1 MKKINLILCCGLV
14 LTLFGCASAKKAEL
28 TSGDNA
34 KAAVAEVTKVMQTA
48 EDEQSD
54 LLSVK
59 EYSKGINYLDR
70 AKRGLSSNYSKESI
84 LENAAIA
91 KAYFQDARIQ
101 GGVKS
106 SKSVRILQARKS
118 SLRAGLR
125 NSEKLVVALAGV
137 DDDLRDETDDFSK
150 TLEPKEFSEF
160 QKQYLAL
167 EIEAVQFREL
177 DTSKQA
183 IQYVIKRDAEDL
195 TPKALRTA
203 RLDINA
209 AENLIAQSPRN
220 PDIHQKSVKKALDS
234 TSLLVGV
241 MDVILNAKGTPEHI
255 ALRIYNQNKELGV
268 LSKSVGTLQANLST
282 TKSSLEESQSSLQ
295 KSQSSLTETEEALKL
310 KNEALKKSST
320 QVRFQNAMDEARI
333 QFSEDEASVYQ
344 QGSKLIFRL
353 KRINFASGTSSIP
366 MESKPLLEK
375 VNDIIKTFLDAKIV
389 AVQGHTDSVGA
400 EDLNLKLSTKRAISV
415 AKYLAS
421 FAGGYKIGYI
431 GYGESKPIAS
441 NETRD
446 GRAINRRV
454 DLVVTAKK

>member
-1 MKKINLILCCGLV
+1 MREIKLILCCGLV
-14 LTLFGCASAKKAEL
+14 LMLFGCASAKKAEL

-34 KAAVAEVTKVMQTA
+34 KAAVAEVTKVMQVA

-54 LLSVK
+54 LLSAK
-59 EYSKGINYLDR
+59 EYDKGMNYLGR
-70 AKRGLSSNYSKESI
+70 AKQGLAANYNKESI

-106 SKSVRILQARKS
+106 SKAVRILQARKS

-125 NSEKLVVALAGV
+125 NSEKLVVALANV
-137 DDDLRDETDDFSK
+137 DEELRDETDDFAE
-150 TLEPKEFSEF
+150 TLEPKEFSIF

-183 IQYVIKRDAEDL
+183 IQYVIKRDSEDL

-203 RLDINA
+203 RLDIKA

-220 PDIHQKSVKKALDS
+220 PDIHQESVKKALDS

-268 LSKSVGTLQANLST
+268 LSKSVGSLQANLKT
-282 TKSSLEESQSSLQ
+282 TKSSLEESQL
-295 KSQSSLTETEEALKL
+295 SLTEKEEALRL
-310 KNEALKKSST
+310 KNEALKKSAT

-333 QFSEDEASVYQ
+333 QIPEEEALVYQ

-400 EDLNLKLSTKRAISV
+400 EDLNLKLSTQRAISV

-441 NETRD
+441 NERRE

>member
-1 MKKINLILCCGLV
+1 MKKIKLILCCGLV
-14 LTLFGCASAKKAEL
+14 LMLFGCASAKKAEL

-48 EDEQSD
+48 EAEQSD
-54 LLSVK
+54 LLSFK
-59 EYSKGINYLDR
+59 EYSKGMDYLNR
-70 AKRGLSSNYSKESI
+70 AKRGLDANYHKDSI

-91 KAYFQDARIQ
+91 KAYFQDARTQ
-101 GGVKS
+101 GGVRS
-106 SKSVRILQARKS
+106 SKAVRILRARKS
-118 SLRAGLR
+118 SIRAGLR
-125 NSEKLVVALAGV
+125 NSEKLVVELADV
-137 DDDLRDETDDFSK
+137 DDDLRGETNNFAK
-150 TLEPKEFSEF
+150 TMEPKEFSEF

-167 EIEAVQFREL
+167 EVEAVQFREL

-183 IQYVIKRDAEDL
+183 IQYVIKRDADDL
-195 TPKALRTA
+195 APKALRTA
-203 RLDINA
+203 RLDIKA

-220 PDIHQKSVKKALDS
+220 PDIHQNSVKKALES
-234 TSLLVGV
+234 TALLVGV

-268 LSKSVGTLQANLST
+268 LSKSVGSLQANLNS
-282 TKSSLEESQSSLQ
+282 TKSSLEA
-295 KSQSSLTETEEALKL
+295 SQSSLTESEEALKLKEEALKL
-310 KNEALKKSST
+310 KNEALKQSAT
-320 QVRFQNAMDEARI
+320 QVRFQNAMDEARV

-353 KRINFASGTSSIP
+353 KRINFTSGTSSIP

-375 VNDIIKTFLDAKIV
+375 VNDIIKTYLEVKIV
-389 AVQGHTDSVGA
+389 AVQGHTDAVGA
-400 EDLNLKLSTKRAISV
+400 DDLNLKLSTQRAISV

-441 NETRD
+441 NETRQ

>member
-1 MKKINLILCCGLV
+1 MKKFKLILCSGLV
-14 LTLFGCASAKKAEL
+14 LMLFGCASAKKAEL

-34 KAAVAEVTKVMQTA
+34 KAAVAEVTKLMQTA
-48 EDEQSD
+48 EAEQSD

-59 EYSKGINYLDR
+59 EYSKGMDYLNR
-70 AKRGLSSNYSKESI
+70 ANRGLDANYHKESI

-91 KAYFQDARIQ
+91 KAYFQDARTQ
-101 GGVKS
+101 GGVRS
-106 SKSVRILQARKS
+106 SKAVRILRARKS
-118 SLRAGLR
+118 SIRAGLR
-125 NSEKLVVALAGV
+125 NSEKLVAALADV
-137 DDDLRDETDDFSK
+137 DDDLRDETNNFAE
-150 TLEPKEFSEF
+150 TLEPKEFSDF
-160 QKQYLAL
+160 QKQYFAL

-195 TPKALRTA
+195 APKSLRTA

-220 PDIHQKSVKKALDS
+220 PDIHQNSVKKALES
-234 TSLLVGV
+234 TALLVGV

-268 LSKSVGTLQANLST
+268 LSKSVGSLQANLNT
-282 TKSSLEESQSSLQ
+282 TKSSLEA
-295 KSQSSLTETEEALKL
+295 SQSSLTETEEALKL
-310 KNEALKKSST
+310 KEEALKLQNEALKQSAT

-353 KRINFASGTSSIP
+353 KRINFTSGTSSIP

-375 VNDIIKTFLDAKIV
+375 VNDIIKTFLEVKIV

-400 EDLNLKLSTKRAISV
+400 DDLNLKLSTQRAISV

-421 FAGGYKIGYI
+421 FSGGYKIGYI

>member
-59 EYSKGINYLDR
+59 EYGKGINYLDR

-84 LENAAIA
+84 LDNAAIA

-106 SKSVRILQARKS
+106 SKAVRILQARKS

-160 QKQYLAL
+160 QKQYFGL

-282 TKSSLEESQSSLQ
+282 TKSSLEDT
-295 KSQSSLTETEEALKL
+295 QSSLTDTEEALKL

-333 QFSEDEASVYQ
+333 QFSEDEALVYQ

-400 EDLNLKLSTKRAISV
+400 EDLNLKLSTQRAILV

-441 NETRD
+441 NETRE

>member
-54 LLSVK
+54 LLSLK

-70 AKRGLSSNYSKESI
+70 ARRGLSSNYSKESI

-106 SKSVRILQARKS
+106 SKAVRILQARKS
-118 SLRAGLR
+118 SLQAGLR
-125 NSEKLVVALAGV
+125 NSEKLVEALAGV

-220 PDIHQKSVKKALDS
+220 PDIHQESVKKALGS
-234 TSLLVGV
+234 TALLVGV

-282 TKSSLEESQSSLQ
+282 TKSSLEESQSSL
-295 KSQSSLTETEEALKL
+295 TETEEALKL

-333 QFSEDEASVYQ
+333 QFSEDEALVYQ

-389 AVQGHTDSVGA
+389 AVQGHTDSVGS
-400 EDLNLKLSTKRAISV
+400 EDLNLKLSTQRAISV

-441 NETRD
+441 NETRE